1 MSTTEVNEPVPGL
14 ALAREWPALMFIGV
28 VTIIMGTVVLA
39 WPSETL
45 AVVSVLIGIQFIVF
59 GLFRLIEA
67 FAGDTPGIIG
77 FVGVLL
83 MISGVIVL
91 RNPYETV
98 AILATILG
106 VVWVVSGAIDAIGAI
121 TDRTTPHRGLRVLG
135 GLVAVVAGIV
145 VVSWPAPTVTVI
157 AWIAGLQL
165 VIFGLVIVA
174 TAFSFRTLADD

>member
-1 MSTTEVNEPVPGL
+1 MQTTEVDDAVPGL
-14 ALAREWPALMFIGV
+14 AMAREWPALMFVGV
-28 VTIIMGTVVLA
+28 VTIIVGVVVLA
-39 WPSETL
+39 WPSQTL

-67 FAGDTPGIIG
+67 FAGETAGIVG

-106 VVWVVSGAIDAIGAI
+106 VVWIVSGSIDAISAI
-121 TDRTTPHRGLRVLG
+121 ADRGSSGRGLRILR
-135 GLVAVVAGIV
+135 GLVSAIAGIV

-165 VIFGLVIVA
+165 VIFGLIIMA

>member
-1 MSTTEVNEPVPGL
+1 MQTTGIDQDITGF
-14 ALAREWPALMFIGV
+14 ALARKWPALMFVGV
-28 VTIIMGTVVLA
+28 VTIAVGVIMLA

-45 AVVSVLIGIQFIVF
+45 AVVSVLIGIQFFIF
-59 GLFRLIEA
+59 GLYRLIEA
-67 FAGDTPGIIG
+67 FAGKTAGVIG

-106 VVWVVSGAIDAIGAI
+106 VAWVISGSIDAIAAI
-121 TDRTTPHRGLRVLG
+121 TDRNTPSRGLRIFSGLVSVIA
-135 GLVAVVAGIV
+135 GLVA
-145 VVSWPAPTVTVI
+145 VSWPAPTVTVI

-165 VIFGLVIVA
+165 VIFGLFIIA

>member
-1 MSTTEVNEPVPGL
+1 MSTTELDDAIPGL
-14 ALAREWPALMFIGV
+14 AIARGWTALMLAGII
-28 VTIIMGTVVLA
+28 TIILGIVVLA

-45 AVVSVLIGIQFIVF
+45 AVVSVLIGIQFVVF

-67 FAGDTPGIIG
+67 FAGEVPGLVG

-83 MISGVIVL
+83 MMSGVIVL

-106 VVWVVSGAIDAIGAI
+106 VVWIVSGSIDVVAAIADG
-121 TDRTTPHRGLRVLG
+121 DSSRRGLRMLS
-135 GLVAVVAGIV
+135 GLVSAVAGVI

-157 AWIAGLQL
+157 AWVAGLQL
-165 VIFGLVIVA
+165 VIFGLIIVVS
-174 TAFSFRTLADD
+174 AFSFRTLVDD

>member
-1 MSTTEVNEPVPGL
+1 MQTTGIDEDVPGL

-28 VTIIMGTVVLA
+28 VTIALGAIVLA

-45 AVVSVLIGIQFIVF
+45 AVVSVLIGIQFFVF
-59 GLFRLIEA
+59 GLYRLIEA
-67 FAGDTPGIIG
+67 LTGKTAGLIG

-83 MISGVIVL
+83 MISGVIIL

-106 VVWVVSGAIDAIGAI
+106 VAWVISGSIDAIAAF
-121 TDRTTPHRGLRVLG
+121 TDRQTRSRGLRILSGVVSVIA
-135 GLVAVVAGIV
+135 GLV

-165 VIFGLVIVA
+165 IIFGLMIVA

>member
-1 MSTTEVNEPVPGL
+1 
-14 ALAREWPALMFIGV
+14 
-28 VTIIMGTVVLA
+28 
-39 WPSETL
+39 
-45 AVVSVLIGIQFIVF
+45 
-59 GLFRLIEA
+59 LFRLIEA
-67 FAGDTPGIIG
+67 FAGETAGVVG

-106 VVWVVSGAIDAIGAI
+106 VVWIVSGSIDVVAAIA
-121 TDRTTPHRGLRVLG
+121 DRGSGGRGLRILK
-135 GLVAVVAGIV
+135 GLVAAIAGIV
-145 VVSWPAPTVTVI
+145 VVSWPAPTVTVV

-165 VIFGLVIVA
+165 VIFGLVIIA

>member
-1 MSTTEVNEPVPGL
+1 MPTTELDDAVPGL
-14 ALAREWPALMFIGV
+14 AMAREWPALMFVGV
-28 VTIIMGTVVLA
+28 ITVVLGAVVLA
-39 WPSETL
+39 WPSQTL

-67 FAGDTPGIIG
+67 FAGETAGVIG

-106 VVWVVSGAIDAIGAI
+106 VVWVVSGSIDAIAAI
-121 TDRTTPHRGLRVLG
+121 TDRSTRRRGLRILS
-135 GLVAVVAGIV
+135 GLVAAVAGIV

-165 VIFGLVIVA
+165 VIFGLIIVA
-174 TAFSFRTLADD
+174 TAFSFRTLLDD

>member
-1 MSTTEVNEPVPGL
+1 MQTTDLEEAVPGL
-14 ALAREWPALMFIGV
+14 GMAREWPALMFVGV
-28 VTIIMGTVVLA
+28 VTVIMGVIVLA
-39 WPSETL
+39 WPGQTL
-45 AVVSVLIGIQFIVF
+45 AVISVLIGIQFIVF

-67 FAGDTPGIIG
+67 FAGETAGVVG

-106 VVWVVSGAIDAIGAI
+106 VVWIVSGSIDVVAAIA
-121 TDRTTPHRGLRVLG
+121 DRESGGRGLRILR
-135 GLVAVVAGIV
+135 GLVAAIAGIV

-165 VIFGLVIVA
+165 VIFGLIIIA
-174 TAFSFRTLADD
+174 TAFSFRTLVDD